1 MSDAQQRER
10 GDDSS
15 NEDLESVGSVSV
27 SDNLYDYQGLRG
39 SLPSYQSSLSRSFH
53 SSSYGSSVPSYSR
66 SPPVYSS
73 SKGGY
78 EVR

>member
-1 MSDAQQRER
+1 MAPRER
-10 GDDSS
+10 GEESS
-15 NEDLESVGSVSV
+15 NDDLESVGSVSV

-39 SLPSYQSSLSRSFH
+39 SLPSYQSSLSRSLH
-53 SSSYGSSVPSYSR
+53 SSSCGSSAPSYSR

-73 SKGGY
+73 RGGY